1 MNTFTNIQDAIK
13 PVIKN
18 ESLYDRGSFR
28 LESPNKVRSNEAKIK
43 KEEASCKVRPG
54 VVKNVIGKIRITNS
68 CSNADQETADDPQK
82 VLSELDVAFEEMM
95 KSISWMDDEVDA
107 KEQQD
112 DKPIMF
118 CKLKSNLQ
126 WMRAAVDETEDNSA
140 MTDSNKSRVQSD
152 AYTENSKCDNL
163 SLQTTTKYI
172 SRYSASVEYSDCASI
187 KSTSSSSME
196 LTDIASFDNRQNMA
210 DRETTE
216 SVLLAGVVK
225 CGESETRLLELEN
238 VKRKN
243 DNCHEH
249 GELKHADDTERDDSE
264 EEHVVEIEK
273 TQNGIGKFDS
283 NPQNNHENSTITP
296 KQTEIRQYLMV
307 EDGIK
312 TFSVKS
318 RVRSHHLAENRDRPH
333 QCQVCSKQFKK
344 CSHLKAHMFTH
355 TNEKPHKCFNC
366 LKTFK
371 TSDALKRHKKTHSKP
386 NKCSI
391 CLKTFKTSDAL
402 KRHTKTHSKPHK
414 CSICQKS
421 FTRSHSLKLHTKTHS
436 NKRPHKCSVC
446 EKSFKGFYYLK
457 IHEQT
462 HSDENP
468 PKCFICE
475 KTFVTAQHLKTHTL
489 IHTNEKPYTCSNC
502 LKTFKTPD
510 ALKRHKKTHSKPH
523 KCSFCEKTFAE
534 AYNLKIHTRIHTN
547 ERPHNCSICEK
558 TFRRS
563 DHLKRHMIT
572 H

>member
-1 MNTFTNIQDAIK
+1 MNTFTNIQYAIK

-18 ESLYDRGSFR
+18 ESLYDRGSFS

-68 CSNADQETADDPQK
+68 CSNADQETADDPKK

-126 WMRAAVDETEDNSA
+126 WMRAAVDETDDNGA

-152 AYTENSKCDNL
+152 TYTENSKCDNL

-172 SRYSASVEYSDCASI
+172 SRYSASVESSDCASI

-196 LTDIASFDNRQNMA
+196 LTDIASFDNRQNIA
-210 DRETTE
+210 DKETTE

-238 VKRKN
+238 VKRKD

-318 RVRSHHLAENRDRPH
+318 RVRSHQLAETRDRPH
-333 QCQVCSKQFKK
+333 QCPVCSKQFKK

-355 TNEKPHKCFNC
+355 TNEKPHKCSNC

-371 TSDALKRHKKTHSKP
+371 TSDALKKHKKTHSK
-386 NKCSI
+386 
-391 CLKTFKTSDAL
+391 T
-402 KRHTKTHSKPHK
+402 HK

-436 NKRPHKCSVC
+436 NERPHKCSVC

-462 HSDENP
+462 HSVENS

-475 KTFVTAQHLKTHTL
+475 KTFVTAQYLKTHTL
-489 IHTNEKPYTCSNC
+489 IHTNENPYTCSNC
-502 LKTFKTPD
+502 LKTFKTSD
-510 ALKRHKKTHSKPH
+510 ALKRHTKTHSKPH

-547 ERPHNCSICEK
+547 ENPHKCSICQKAFKSSDSLKLHTK
-558 TFRRS
+558 THS
-563 DHLKRHMIT
+563 NKRPYK
-572 H
+572 